1 MNKLVYKFGLSEN
14 EGNCQMKDLL
24 GGKGANLAEIA
35 NLGIAVPPG
44 FTITTEVCKIYYDND
59 KLIHQDLKIQVNEAL
74 KSVERYLGRN
84 FGDVKAPLLLSVRSG
99 AKFSMPGMMDTILN
113 LGLNDE
119 TVEGLAKSSNNPRFA
134 YDSYRRFIQ
143 MYSNVVLKLDHY
155 LFEEIIDLK
164 KQDLSIEE
172 DVDFKVEDLQE
183 IILEFKEKVKE
194 ETSEE
199 FPQDV
204 QIQLWSAIQAVF
216 DSWMSNRAVTY
227 RKINDIDQNLGTA
240 VNIQAMVFG
249 NTGDNSATGVVFSR
263 NPTNGLDELYGEYLI
278 NAQGEDVVAGTR
290 TPQNISIKG
299 KNDSASSLPAMEEKM
314 PELYLELLNTCK
326 LLERHYKDMQD
337 IEFTIEK
344 NKLWLLQTR
353 TGKRTAKASIKIA
366 VDLVNENVLT
376 KEEAV
381 NRIDINNI
389 DKLLHPT
396 IDEKSNHNVI
406 SQGLPASP
414 GAATGCV
421 VFSSEKAEIIAKS
434 SKVILV
440 RIETSPEDIHGMHA
454 AEGVLTSRGGMTSHA
469 AVVARGM
476 GKPCICGAKDLLINY
491 AKNILT
497 VNGVTIKEGDLVTL
511 NGSSGEI
518 ILGEASMI
526 QPEIFP
532 EFNQILQWSNQI
544 RRLKIRANAETK
556 TDSEVALGF
565 GAEGI
570 GLCRS
575 EHMFFDADRINS
587 MREMILASNLEE
599 RLIALDKLLPMQI
612 KDFVEIFKVMQNLPV
627 TIRFLDPP
635 LHEFLPHSDQDIKDL
650 AVVLGSSVEQVKNR
664 SMQLKEYNPML
675 GHRGC
680 RLAITYPEIYKM
692 QAKAVF
698 EAMVEVQKNGFK
710 SPIVEIMIPFI
721 FDIKEFNI
729 MKEIVDEAAQDIM
742 SFYKLKLNYIVGTM
756 IELPRAAIKAA
767 EIAKSAE
774 FFSFGTNDLT
784 QTTLGISRDDAS
796 IFLNEY
802 REKGLLK
809 EDPFSSIDQEA
820 VGELIKMAVK
830 SGKKANPALKLGIC
844 GEHGGD
850 PKSIKFFHDVGLDYV
865 SCSPFRIPVA
875 IIAAAQ
881 AALREDIQN

>member
-1 MNKLVYKFGLSEN
+1 MDKLVYKFGLSESD
-14 EGNCQMKDLL
+14 GNSQMKDLL

-74 KSVERYLGRN
+74 FNIEKYLGRN
-84 FGDVKAPLLLSVRSG
+84 FGDVNIPLLLSVRSG

-119 TVEGLAKSSNNPRFA
+119 TVSGLAKLSNNPRFA

-164 KQDLSIEE
+164 KQDLYIEE
-172 DVDFKVEDLQE
+172 DVDFKAEDLQE
-183 IILEFKEKVKE
+183 IILEFKSKVKE
-194 ETSEE
+194 VTGEE

-204 QIQLWSAIQAVF
+204 QLQLWSAIKAVF
-216 DSWMSNRAVTY
+216 DSWMSNRAITY

-249 NTGDNSATGVVFSR
+249 NTGDTSATGVVFTR

-299 KNDSASSLPAMEEKM
+299 KNDSASSLPSMEEKM
-314 PELYLELLNTCK
+314 PELYLELIKTCK

-337 IEFTIEK
+337 IEFTIEE

-381 NRIDINNI
+381 NRIDVNNI

-396 IDEKSNHNVI
+396 IDEKSSYNVI
-406 SQGLPASP
+406 SKGLPASP

-421 VFSSEKAEIIAKS
+421 VFSSEKAEKMSKS

-476 GKPCICGAKDLLINY
+476 GKPCVCGAKELLINY
-491 AKNILT
+491 SKNSLT
-497 VNGVTIKEGDLVTL
+497 VNGVVIKEGDLITL
-511 NGSSGEI
+511 NGSNGEI
-518 ILGEASMI
+518 ILGEVSMI

-532 EFNQILQWSNQI
+532 EFSQVLQWSNQI

-575 EHMFFDADRINS
+575 EHMFFDANRINS
-587 MREMILASNLEE
+587 MREMILAVSLEE

-612 KDFVEIFKVMQNLPV
+612 KDFVELFEVMQNLPV

-635 LHEFLPHSDQDIKDL
+635 LHEFLPHSEQDIKDL
-650 AVVLGSSVEQVKNR
+650 AIALGTSVEQVKSR
-664 SMQLKEYNPML
+664 SAQLKEHNPML

-680 RLAITYPEIYKM
+680 RLAITYPEIYRM

-698 EAMVEVQKNGFK
+698 EAMVAIEKKGLK

-721 FDIKEFNI
+721 FDIKEFEI
-729 MKEIVDEAAQDIM
+729 MKKIIDEVAQEII
-742 SFYKLKLNYIVGTM
+742 SFYKVKLNYMLGTM

-802 REKGLLK
+802 REKGLIK
-809 EDPFSSIDQEA
+809 DDPFSSIDEEA
-820 VGELIKMAVK
+820 VGELVKMAVERGRK
-830 SGKKANPALKLGIC
+830 SNPALKLGIC

-850 PKSIKFFHDVGLDYV
+850 PKSIKFFHDIGLDYV

-881 AALREDIQN
+881 SALREKI

>member
-1 MNKLVYKFGLSEN
+1 MDKLVYKFGLSGSD
-14 EGNCQMKDLL
+14 GNSQMKDLL

-74 KSVERYLGRN
+74 CNIEKYLGRN
-84 FGDVKAPLLLSVRSG
+84 FGDVKIPLLLSVRSG

-119 TVEGLAKSSNNPRFA
+119 TVSGLAKLSNNPRFA

-172 DVDFKVEDLQE
+172 DVDFKAEDLQE
-183 IILEFKEKVKE
+183 IILEFKSKVKE
-194 ETSEE
+194 ETGEE

-204 QIQLWSAIQAVF
+204 QIQLWSAIKAVF
-216 DSWMSNRAVTY
+216 DSWMSNRAITY

-249 NTGDNSATGVVFSR
+249 NTGDTSATGVVFTR

-299 KNDSASSLPAMEEKM
+299 KNDSASSLPSMEEKM
-314 PELYLELLNTCK
+314 PELYLELLKTCK

-337 IEFTIEK
+337 IEFTIEE

-381 NRIDINNI
+381 NRIDVNNI

-396 IDEKSNHNVI
+396 IDEKSSYNVI

-421 VFSSEKAEIIAKS
+421 VFSSEKAEKMSKS

-476 GKPCICGAKDLLINY
+476 GKPCVCGAKDLLINY
-491 AKNILT
+491 SKNSLT
-497 VNGVTIKEGDLVTL
+497 VNGVIIKEGDLITL

-518 ILGEASMI
+518 ILGEVSMI

-532 EFNQILQWSNQI
+532 EFSQVLQWSNQI

-587 MREMILASNLEE
+587 MREMILAGSLEE

-612 KDFVEIFKVMQNLPV
+612 KDFVEIFEVMQNLPV

-635 LHEFLPHSDQDIKDL
+635 LHEFLPHSEQDIKDL
-650 AVVLGSSVEQVKNR
+650 AVALDTSVEQVKTR
-664 SMQLKEYNPML
+664 SAQLKEHNPML

-680 RLAITYPEIYKM
+680 RLAITYPEIYRM

-698 EAMVEVQKNGFK
+698 EAMVAIEKKGLK
-710 SPIVEIMIPFI
+710 TPIVEIMIPFI
-721 FDIKEFNI
+721 FDIKEFEVMKKIIDEVAQEI
-729 MKEIVDEAAQDIM
+729 MN
-742 SFYKLKLNYIVGTM
+742 FYKLQLNYMVGTM

-802 REKGLLK
+802 REKGLIK
-809 EDPFSSIDQEA
+809 EDPFSSIDEEA
-820 VGELIKMAVK
+820 VGELVKMAVER
-830 SGKKANPALKLGIC
+830 GRKANPALKIGIC

-850 PKSIKFFHDVGLDYV
+850 PKSIKFFHDIGLDYV

-881 AALREDIQN
+881 SALRENI